1 MSGTEII
8 AGCPQMRVV
17 HLPEPKAIG
26 IVAILRPNRAFR
38 PRSGQKIARG
48 SAQYN
53 ASQAHLFAYF
63 FWQDRK
69 SRSAKQQSQCNCK
82 KGSFGEI
89 GQKGR
94 AESPAPTGYGAERA
108 ASPERAG
115 ELERSAGIHS
125 RNVRDDQFQVLGNF
139 FIDLKLKSAGNG
151 DRAAGCFIEQQQRV

>member
-1 MSGTEII
+1 MSRTKIV
-8 AGCPQMRVV
+8 AVCPHLRVV

-26 IVAILRPNRAFR
+26 IVAILRPKRAFR
-38 PRSGQKIARG
+38 PRSGQKFARG
-48 SAQYN
+48 SAQYG
-53 ASQAHLFAYF
+53 APPAPLFAYF

-82 KGSFGEI
+82 KGSFSEI

-139 FIDLKLKSAGNG
+139 FIDLKLKSAGND
-151 DRAAGCFIEQQQRV
+151 DRAAGGFIEQQQRV